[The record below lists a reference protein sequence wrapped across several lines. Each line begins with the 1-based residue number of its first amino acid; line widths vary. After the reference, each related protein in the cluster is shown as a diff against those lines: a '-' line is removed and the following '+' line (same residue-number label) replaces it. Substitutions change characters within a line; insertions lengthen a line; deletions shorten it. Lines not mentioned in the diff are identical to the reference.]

1 MKDIFII
8 MKYQVISGIKLQWNI
23 IPIKKEI
30 IKEANIIMK
39 TLFKGTYNIF
49 KVTYN
54 ILGILGVK
62 IRGTNYIKNKPL
74 CTSYS
79 PKVEDAIYY

>member
-1 MKDIFII
+1 
-8 MKYQVISGIKLQWNI
+8 
-23 IPIKKEI
+23 
-30 IKEANIIMK
+30 MK